1 MNPFSTAK
9 GIFSQALN
17 LIPRAAAQHINSNQ
31 KIEAFTFGDAIPVL
45 DGHDLSNY
53 MECWFNGRWYEPQVS
68 MEGLSKSYKATP
80 YLSSGIIFKRNF
92 LANLFI
98 EHKHL
103 KRKSFEQM
111 ALDFI
116 WCGNTYAENVKSRL
130 QNTIEYKP
138 ALAKYTRAGE
148 HEGQYFYIYNSH
160 EGYEEYEFQQGRICH
175 IRETDIDQEVYGTP
189 EYISALQSA
198 WLNESATLFRRKY
211 YNNGSHAGFILYVN
225 DPASDP
231 NDITAL
237 RTALKESKGPGN
249 FRNLFYY
256 SPNGKKD
263 GIQVIPTSEIA
274 AKDDFTNIK
283 SITRDDTLASLRIPP
298 QLMGIVPSNAGG
310 FGDIKSATEVFYHN
324 EIKPLQSR
332 LLQFNEW
339 AGDEVIKFKDYEL
352 IMPK

>member
-1 MNPFSTAK
+1 MNPFSAAK
-9 GIFSQALN
+9 SIVTNALSYLPQPIQQTNQISKAESFS
-17 LIPRAAAQHINSNQ
+17 
-31 KIEAFTFGDAIPVL
+31 FGDAVPVL

-68 MEGLSKSYKATP
+68 LTGLSKSYKATP

-98 EHKHL
+98 PHPL
-103 KRKSFEQM
+103 MSRKSFEQL

-116 WCGNTYAENVKSRL
+116 WCGNTYVEDVKSRL
-130 QNTIEYKP
+130 KSTMEYKP

-148 HEGQYFYIYNSH
+148 HSGQFFYLNNSH
-160 EGYEEYEFQQGRICH
+160 KGYEEYEFPLDRICH
-175 IRETDIDQEVYGTP
+175 IRETDIDQEIYGTP

-283 SITRDDTLASLRIPP
+283 SITRDDTLAALRIPP
-298 QLMGIVPSNAGG
+298 QLMGIVPNNAGG
-310 FGDIKSATEVFYHN
+310 FGDIKSATEVFYYN
-324 EIKPLQSR
+324 EIIPLQSR

-339 AGDEVIKFKDYEL
+339 AGYEVIKFKEYGL
-352 IMPK
+352 IQKP